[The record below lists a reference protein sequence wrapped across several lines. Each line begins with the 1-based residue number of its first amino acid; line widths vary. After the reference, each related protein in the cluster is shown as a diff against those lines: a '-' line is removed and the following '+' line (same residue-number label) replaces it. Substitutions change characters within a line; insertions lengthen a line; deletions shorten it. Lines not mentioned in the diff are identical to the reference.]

1 MIKQIFFVF
10 GLLVTMITV
19 ASGQTGLKLE
29 QLPVA
34 TQTKFKG
41 IAGKYRTGQVDYQSV
56 ENNLKNSGINFSN
69 MPIEDAVMMMFML
82 IAEDARND
90 TKDMLEEMNKTRK
103 KKDAIRE
110 AERLMKKELDS
121 LRNQAR
127 SAYGTDSTI
136 ITKKVN
142 EKQTKL
148 FQLNNREKEANAA
161 ELKAS
166 GNKDAVEK
174 HLQSVELAIEK
185 LKQSQSPKRKQ

>member
-10 GLLVTMITV
+10 GLLVTMTTV
-19 ASGQTGLKLE
+19 VSGQTGLKLE

-56 ENNLKNSGINFSN
+56 ENNLKNSGVNFSN

-90 TKDMLEEMNKTRK
+90 TKDMLEEMNRTRQ
-103 KKDAIRE
+103 KKDAMRE
-110 AERLMKKELDS
+110 AERLMKKEIDS

-127 SAYGTDSTI
+127 SAYGADSTI
-136 ITKKVN
+136 IIKKVN

-185 LKQSQSPKRKQ
+185 LKQRQSPKRKQ